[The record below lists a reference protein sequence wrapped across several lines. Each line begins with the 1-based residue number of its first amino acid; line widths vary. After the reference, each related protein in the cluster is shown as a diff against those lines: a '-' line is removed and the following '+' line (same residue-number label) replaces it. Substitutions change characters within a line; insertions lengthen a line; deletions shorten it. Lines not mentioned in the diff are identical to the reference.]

1 MPRIQ
6 PIDRTTAP
14 AKTQQLLDGVEKKLG
29 MLPNLI
35 ATMAQS
41 PAIVQAY
48 LSFSQALSGGAIPG
62 QLREQIALTVG
73 QANQCG
79 YCLAAHSAVGSSLG
93 LSEDEI
99 RDARTATSTDRK
111 KEAALRFARRMV
123 DTRGFVSD
131 EDLEEVRSAG
141 YGEPEIAE
149 LIGNVAFNIFTNYF
163 NHVAH
168 TEVDFPAV
176 PEVSTAT

>member
-29 MLPNLI
+29 MMPNLI

-41 PAIVQAY
+41 PALAQAY
-48 LSFSQALSGGAIPG
+48 LSFSQALSGGAIPA
-62 QLREQIALTVG
+62 QLRERIALTVG

-93 LSEDEI
+93 LSDDEI
-99 RDARTATSTDRK
+99 RDARTATSPDRK
-111 KEAALRFARRMV
+111 TEAALQFARQIV
-123 DTRGFVSD
+123 ETRGFVSD
-131 EDLEEVRSAG
+131 EDLEEIRSAG
-141 YGEPEIAE
+141 YGELEIAE
-149 LIGNVAFNIFTNYF
+149 LIGHVAFNIFTNYF
-163 NHVAH
+163 NHVAE
-168 TEVDFPAV
+168 TAVDFPPV
-176 PEVSTAT
+176 PEVISS